1 MPDESRV
8 AVLEWSDL
16 EDAVGRRDWAA
27 ASGLAQEFE
36 QEWRTVRAFVEIFA
50 GPGAQTWARLMNKAM
65 AGLVEALSAQ
75 PIDPAAVDGAM
86 SRFRMLM
93 P

>member
-1 MPDESRV
+1 MSDESRV
-8 AVLEWSDL
+8 AALEWSDL
-16 EDAVGRRDWAA
+16 EDAVGRRDWVV
-27 ASGLAQEFE
+27 ASRLAQEFE
-36 QEWRTVRAFVEIFA
+36 QEWKTVRAFVEIFA

-65 AGLVEALSAQ
+65 TGLVEALCAR
-75 PIDPAAVDGAM
+75 PIDPVAVDGAM